1 MRTIILLLFLIV
13 TSYIEAQPGPLY
25 FPPVVYNY
33 TILDASGVAIK
44 FRNNPEYKICID
56 DEWFHSDSIPL
67 VPEPIKMGPEDS
79 LVLQKFQLEGL
90 STILYSQ
97 PNSVIFIYVNDFY
110 LKLTH
115 AITLIKIA
123 HGKDTMSLFQQS
135 ETPMELRFSPG
146 YHYFPYWATHA
157 QKGLPQLTGSQ
168 YKKIDQHHFVIS
180 KADYDSLQY
189 DSLQINSYERKNAN
203 ITRIENEIADKYL
216 KGFVN
221 VEHNFIPLEFM
232 QDVSPYEGGYFD
244 SQLYPTQEENV
255 YMGMMDYHMREH
267 NCTSSKDFFTRIDL
281 NQNKIEHWFPLNN
294 PQKFGSHSR
303 YFLVDTFNQVTYLKV
318 VFRIDTISPLKECA
332 SWAKYQNA
340 MYKSYNYGKN
350 WKEDKKFTKL
360 FNEYAFYS
368 YEFLDKDY
376 ALGYKIQKIKH
387 PIKKNQ
393 IDQGVYYLIKNGEII
408 ETFLTP
414 EDVPFNTN
422 DANYHFSKG
431 YGDTVFIGSWGYNPY
446 NHKESNVHQLYAVK
460 QNSKWIFEIG
470 TTGFKRSPHYKVQK
484 IKTDYQ
490 NFKIIGDTLLF
501 NNGAKMVSRVQI
513 VENPLERGMLILE
526 QGDHIYLVNTVSQV
540 MYISFDAGAS
550 WLFYPKKLEQTG
562 DMMFLRIDPDYNIS
576 FFNRRE
582 FSQKTYRIIPVK

>member
-1 MRTIILLLFLIV
+1 M
-13 TSYIEAQPGPLY
+13 
-25 FPPVVYNY
+25 
-33 TILDASGVAIK
+33 
-44 FRNNPEYKICID
+44 FRNNHEYKIGID
-56 DEWFHSDSIPL
+56 DVWFHPDSIPFF
-67 VPEPIKMGPEDS
+67 PEPIKIEHEDT
-79 LVLQKFQLEGL
+79 LNLQNFHLDGL
-90 STILYSQ
+90 SSIPYSK
-97 PNSVIFIYVNDFY
+97 PNSSIIIHVNDFY
-110 LKLTH
+110 LILTH
-115 AITLIKIA
+115 AISLIKIA
-123 HGKDTMSLFQQS
+123 HGKDTMYLFQQS

-146 YHYFPYWATHA
+146 YHYFPYWTTHA

-168 YKKIDQHHFVIS
+168 YKNIDQHHFVIS

-189 DSLQINSYERKNAN
+189 DSLQLNSYERKNAN
-203 ITRIENEIADKYL
+203 ITRIENEIADKLL
-216 KGFVN
+216 KGFAN
-221 VEHNFIPLEFM
+221 VEYNFIPLEFM

-267 NCTSSKDFFTRIDL
+267 NCTSYKDFFTRVDL
-281 NQNKIEHWFPLNN
+281 NQNKIEHWFPLDN

-318 VFRIDTISPLKECA
+318 VFRIDTISPHAECA
-332 SWAKYQNA
+332 SWAKYQNT

-360 FNEYAFYS
+360 FNEYEFYS
-368 YEFLDKDY
+368 FEFLDKDY

-387 PIKKNQ
+387 PNKKYQ

-414 EDVPFNTN
+414 EDVAFNTIY
-422 DANYHFSKG
+422 DNYHFSRG
-431 YGDTVFIGSWGYNPY
+431 YGDTAFLGSWGYNPDNY
-446 NHKESNVHQLYAVK
+446 KESDVHQLYAVK

-501 NNGAKMVSRVQI
+501 NNGAKLVSRVQI
-513 VENPLERGMLILE
+513 VENPLESGMLILE
-526 QGDHIYLVNTVSQV
+526 QGDHIYLINSANQV
-540 MYISFDAGAS
+540 MYISFDAGAT

-562 DMMFLRIDPDYNIS
+562 DMMFLRIDPDFNIS
-576 FFNRRE
+576 FFNRKE
-582 FSQKTYRIIPVK
+582 FSKKTYRFIPVK